1 MDHIINK
8 IYSKITIQLDMDSM
22 DKEEI
27 KIWEDSNLF
36 FNKCSHKH
44 LVIWMG
50 TESPIK
56 NKINL

>member
-1 MDHIINK
+1 MIKQDHHNKINMDHIINK

-44 LVIWMG
+44 LVI
-50 TESPIK
+50 
-56 NKINL
+56 